1 MKIYEVKLFIWK
13 IKLSGA
19 IGNNVVD
26 QMQLI
31 TKDLEHSNA
40 ILRQN
45 ENLREN
51 FLFNWIINLSGGI
64 IKGNYIEKIL
74 LDFKSR

>member
-1 MKIYEVKLFIWK
+1 ML
-13 IKLSGA
+13 
-19 IGNNVVD
+19 
-26 QMQLI
+26 LI